1 MGDQMTA
8 ATAVAA
14 ARSVILVVE
23 DEEASRESLRELL
36 EIEGYDV
43 ETAVNGK
50 EALDKLDSLEPCI
63 ILLDLFMPVM
73 DGWQVLDRLRSDGR
87 LARLKVLVTTSA
99 AANTPTDVPVLVK
112 PLDFERLLRT
122 LDSFCDYGP

>member
-1 MGDQMTA
+1 MTA
-8 ATAVAA
+8 ATAVAV

-43 ETAVNGK
+43 ETAANGK

-122 LDSFCDYGP
+122 LDSIC